1 MTSAAYI
8 RTGAM
13 NQRALLQSRTEVA
26 DGGGGSAVTWAT
38 ERSVWCAI
46 RERNA
51 AERVQAMREQ
61 SQITHEI
68 WTRYADD
75 ITADKRLVNDGVAY
89 NIRAVMDPETAHEF
103 LRILAE
109 SGVAT

>member
-13 NQRALLQSRTEVA
+13 NKRAALQSRTATA
-26 DGGGGSAVTWAT
+26 DGGGGSVTAWTT
-38 ERSVWCAI
+38 ERSLWCAI

-51 AERVQAMREQ
+51 TERVQAMREQ

-75 ITADKRLVNDGVAY
+75 ITADKRLVNAGIVY
-89 NIRAVMDPETAHEF
+89 NIRAVMNPETANEF

>member
-8 RTGAM
+8 RTGRLDK
-13 NQRALLQSRTEVA
+13 RADLQYRVKVT
-26 DGGGGSAVTWAT
+26 DGGGGTTTTWTT
-38 ERSVWCAI
+38 ERQVWCGI
-46 RERNA
+46 QERTA

-68 WTRYADD
+68 WARYATD
-75 ITADKRLVNDGVAY
+75 ITADKRLVLGSTAY
-89 NIRAVMDPETAHEF
+89 NIRAVLNPEKHNEF